1 MEHDLS
7 GKTGCT
13 SQIEVLLNLLTVYYS
28 VCSIH
33 TFKVTVLQIIL
44 ILLISCICCD
54 SDSVMSMKSCKTK
67 FDLALVLAA

>member
-44 ILLISCICCD
+44 ILLISCI
-54 SDSVMSMKSCKTK
+54 SSTK

>member
-1 MEHDLS
+1 MQHDLS

-33 TFKVTVLQIIL
+33 SKLSL
-44 ILLISCICCD
+44 
-54 SDSVMSMKSCKTK
+54 K
-67 FDLALVLAA
+67 